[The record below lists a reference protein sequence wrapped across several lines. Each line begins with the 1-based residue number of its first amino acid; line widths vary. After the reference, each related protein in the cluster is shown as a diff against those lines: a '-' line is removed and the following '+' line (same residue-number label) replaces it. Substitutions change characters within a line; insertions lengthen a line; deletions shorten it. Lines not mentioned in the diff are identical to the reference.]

1 MKKALIITYY
11 WPPSGGAGVQ
21 RWLKFV
27 KYLKSWGWEPVVYTP
42 ENPESPEIDESL
54 FSDVPENIEI
64 IKQPIW
70 EPYNLYKQFIG
81 KGKKEKIH
89 AAFLAEKKRNPLME
103 SLSVWIRGNFFIPDA
118 RKFWINPSIR
128 FLKSFL
134 DKKPVDLIISTG
146 PPHSMHL
153 IAMAVAESKS
163 LPWIA
168 DFRDPWTG
176 IDFYK
181 DLKLTRFAD
190 KKHRC
195 FEREVLKKASAVVV
209 ISRSMAGE
217 FSRLHNRDYDVI
229 TNGYDEDDIPDQ
241 LIKPD
246 KKFSVVH
253 LGSLV
258 GTRNPLV
265 LWQAISQLLD
275 QQSDLRN
282 DLVIKLIGKVD
293 YSAIDSIEKHGL
305 TGYIERTDYL
315 PHADVVKMQLQSRVL
330 LLLINN
336 TPNAKSILTGKF
348 FEYLAAKR
356 PILCIG
362 PPDGDAAA
370 ILAET
375 GSGLISGF
383 NDLQKLKD
391 NILLYYSNYKEGKLI
406 SESRNIGNYS
416 RKNLTGKLSELMNK
430 LTTL

>member
-1 MKKALIITYY
+1 
-11 WPPSGGAGVQ
+11 
-21 RWLKFV
+21 
-27 KYLKSWGWEPVVYTP
+27 
-42 ENPESPEIDESL
+42 
-54 FSDVPENIEI
+54 
-64 IKQPIW
+64 
-70 EPYNLYKQFIG
+70 
-81 KGKKEKIH
+81 
-89 AAFLAEKKRNPLME
+89 
-103 SLSVWIRGNFFIPDA
+103 
-118 RKFWINPSIR
+118 
-128 FLKSFL
+128 
-134 DKKPVDLIISTG
+134 
-146 PPHSMHL
+146 
-153 IAMAVAESKS
+153 
-163 LPWIA
+163 
-168 DFRDPWTG
+168 
-176 IDFYK
+176 
-181 DLKLTRFAD
+181 
-190 KKHRC
+190 
-195 FEREVLKKASAVVV
+195 
-209 ISRSMAGE
+209 MAGE
-217 FSRLHNRDYDVI
+217 FHHLQSRSYDVI
-229 TNGYDEDDIPDQ
+229 TNGYDEDDIPDS
-241 LIKPD
+241 LIQPD

-253 LGSLV
+253 VGSLV

-416 RKNLTGKLSELMNK
+416 RKNLTGKLAELMNK
-430 LTTL
+430 LTTP